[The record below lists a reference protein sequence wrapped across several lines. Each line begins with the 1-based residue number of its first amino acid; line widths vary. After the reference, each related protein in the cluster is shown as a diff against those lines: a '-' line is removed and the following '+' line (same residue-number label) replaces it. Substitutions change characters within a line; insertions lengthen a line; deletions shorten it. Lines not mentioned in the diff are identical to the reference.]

1 MGYIPEQSL
10 ENLKRYSY
18 KTANTLFLSRDVTG
32 RFGRWSV
39 ALCPPFIAPNTITL
53 IGLCL
58 IVLNFLTLIYY
69 DPLYLVVNTDVE
81 VTPQWIYYT
90 WGLGLLAYLI
100 LDEMD
105 GAQARRTGMAS
116 PLGELF
122 DHGCD
127 AISTTLVVILA
138 AHALGLGR
146 NWWTVVG
153 LIATHA
159 NFYLTIWAHYYTD
172 ELMLGYISDPIEGRL
187 VICMTFFFSGHF
199 GPSFWTQHIW
209 TVAHLE
215 DLSPFNRLPNLALN
229 KLFRIFRTSG
239 LVLNFITSCLRVH
252 HANRHEKPASLRG
265 PFLRLVNFLF
275 FIFLQVSWLSH
286 PTINNW
292 NILYSPVFLPFLCL
306 WGLQFAHFMGRII
319 LARVTMQP
327 FPVWEWT
334 WVWSVI
340 GAIDAN
346 LSRLNG
352 MLPIIQRTQY
362 RTTIFIWLALI
373 ASFITYARFVILVI
387 NDMTEFLGIGCFT
400 VRKRDEKGYW
410 VNAGQNEVEKKKN

>member
-1 MGYIPEQSL
+1 
-10 ENLKRYSY
+10 
-18 KTANTLFLSRDVTG
+18 
-32 RFGRWSV
+32 
-39 ALCPPFIAPNTITL
+39 
-53 IGLCL
+53 
-58 IVLNFLTLIYY
+58 
-69 DPLYLVVNTDVE
+69 
-81 VTPQWIYYT
+81 
-90 WGLGLLAYLI
+90 
-100 LDEMD
+100 
-105 GAQARRTGMAS
+105 
-116 PLGELF
+116 
-122 DHGCD
+122 
-127 AISTTLVVILA
+127 
-138 AHALGLGR
+138 
-146 NWWTVVG
+146 
-153 LIATHA
+153 
-159 NFYLTIWAHYYTD
+159 
-172 ELMLGYISDPIEGRL
+172 MLGYISDPIEGRL

-199 GPSFWTQHIW
+199 GWSFLFFNYVMTVQCAYLRYLFLYVGPSFWTQHIW

-340 GAIDAN
+340 GAIDVN

-352 MLPIIQRTQY
+352 M
-362 RTTIFIWLALI
+362 
-373 ASFITYARFVILVI
+373 
-387 NDMTEFLGIGCFT
+387 
-400 VRKRDEKGYW
+400 
-410 VNAGQNEVEKKKN
+410 